1 MNGRI
6 IAILAAKDV
15 ALYFKNRF
23 FAVVTALSL
32 VFFTAAYFLMPAVVD
47 DGLAFAVYAPV
58 LPPALAQQLA
68 AEGVALHSLPSEEA
82 LIAAVAGG
90 DHQAGIVL
98 PPDMTERIAAGDR
111 PQVRLYL
118 AADLPP
124 EFREVYQLFVREL
137 AFLIGGD
144 PLDIETREEVIGPDL
159 AGAPIPPRDRMLP
172 MFAVFVLM
180 METLGLASLI
190 TAEVE
195 SGTLRALL
203 VTPMRVPD
211 LFAGKGLVGV
221 GLAFG
226 QAVVLM
232 AVLGGLARQPALV
245 LATLLLGAVMVTG
258 LAFLIASV
266 ARDMMSVLG
275 WGVLMILLLAIP
287 GLAVL
292 LPGLVTG
299 WARILPSYYLIDIMH
314 RVMNFGAGWADVWPS
329 LAVLAGYAVAF
340 LALGAAV
347 LRRRFA

>member
-6 IAILAAKDV
+6 IAVLAAKDA
-15 ALYFKNRF
+15 ALYFKNWF
-23 FAVVTALSL
+23 FAVATALSL
-32 VFFTAAYFLMPAVVD
+32 VFFTAAYYLMPAVVD
-47 DGLAFAVYAPV
+47 DSLAFAVYAPV

-82 LIAAVAGG
+82 LKAAVAGG
-90 DHQAGIVL
+90 EQQAGIVL

-118 AADLPP
+118 TADLPP

-144 PLDIETREEVIGPDL
+144 PLDIETQEEVIGPDL

-203 VTPMRVPD
+203 VTPIRVSD
-211 LFAGKGLVGV
+211 LFAGKGLVGI

-226 QAVVLM
+226 QA
-232 AVLGGLARQPALV
+232 AVLTAVTGGLAREPWLV
-245 LATLLLGAVMVTG
+245 LAALLLGAALVTG
-258 LAFLIASV
+258 LAFLIASF
-266 ARDMMSVLG
+266 ARDMLSVLG
-275 WGVLMILLLAIP
+275 WGILVLLLLAIP
-287 GLAVL
+287 GLALL
-292 LPGLVTG
+292 LPGLASG
-299 WARILPSYYLIDIMH
+299 WARLLPSYYLVDTMH
-314 RVMNFGAGWADVWPS
+314 RVMNFGAGWVDVWPN
-329 LAVLAGYAVAF
+329 LAILAGWAVAC